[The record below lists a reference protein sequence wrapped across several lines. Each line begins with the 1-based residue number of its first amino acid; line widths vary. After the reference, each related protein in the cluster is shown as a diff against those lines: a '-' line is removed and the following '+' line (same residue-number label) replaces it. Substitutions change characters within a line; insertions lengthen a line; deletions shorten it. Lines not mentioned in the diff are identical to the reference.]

1 MKIEAKFSIILLFWY
16 TEFIFH
22 FFVNNRA
29 LSSLQVTINL
39 PVSYSFVYLGGVP
52 TYSLAP
58 CVVFNI
64 HCNLDMLLR
73 VGQPWVWPQGCSKG
87 NIRGSHLKESGYS
100 LLFLHCNDSA
110 RGRKVIISWQD
121 FLFFSFILFQQPYLW
136 TPVTEPTSLL
146 NPSVT
151 FYHTICSLLSNT
163 RSGAYL
169 LWCQS
174 CKVKSGA
181 YLR

>member
-39 PVSYSFVYLGGVP
+39 PLPYSFVYLGGIP

-73 VGQPWVWPQGCSKG
+73 VGEPWVWPQGCSKG
-87 NIRGSHLKESGYS
+87 NIRDSHLKESGYS
-100 LLFLHCNDSA
+100 LLFLHCNYSA
-110 RGRKVIISWQD
+110 RGKKVIISWQD
-121 FLFFSFILFQQPYLW
+121 FLFFPLHFVSATLPLDPSDWAYKFAKSLRDFLSHHMQPSFK
-136 TPVTEPTSLL
+136 
-146 NPSVT
+146 
-151 FYHTICSLLSNT
+151 
-163 RSGAYL
+163 
-169 LWCQS
+169 CQVRCMS
-174 CKVKSGA
+174 PLMS
-181 YLR
+181 